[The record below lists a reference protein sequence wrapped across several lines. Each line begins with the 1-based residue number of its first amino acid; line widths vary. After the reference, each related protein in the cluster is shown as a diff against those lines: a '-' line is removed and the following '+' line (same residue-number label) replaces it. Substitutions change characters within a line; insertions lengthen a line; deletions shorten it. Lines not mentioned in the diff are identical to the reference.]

1 MDWIFYF
8 FEKNCSKCGFAASN
22 GQNAKNER
30 RKIKTERREIKQ
42 YKRRINPKRRKIKQ
56 RNKITSTIKKQ
67 KQK

>member
-8 FEKNCSKCGFAASN
+8 FEKNCSKCGFAVSN

-42 YKRRINPKRRKIKQ
+42 YKRRINPKKTEDKD
-56 RNKITSTIKKQ
+56 KKQ
-67 KQK
+67 NNINN